1 MQWLGETWQTPTS
14 HSLPVCM
21 MYIVNWWGAWERHH
35 FSTVI
40 PYIAKSTIV
49 YGRKSLFLF
58 VFLSGHSE
66 VSQILHWLFSTI
78 IVAPDNPFCCW
89 CPTSVI
95 ITIIGLIS
103 WRLIP
108 AYVSIIVSC
117 LQVAYEDWFITLYNL
132 CYSSLPVLLV
142 GLLDQVKTSFVLD
155 TKNSAEKGQ
164 WQVHYWLCIYNF
176 CINLSPKYQHSSF
189 FNSL

>member
-1 MQWLGETWQTPTS
+1 MGPTS
-14 HSLPVCM
+14 LLHQRYSLYCHIYDCVWKTAP
-21 MYIVNWWGAWERHH
+21 IGQQ
-35 FSTVI
+35 
-40 PYIAKSTIV
+40 
-49 YGRKSLFLF
+49 GRKSSD

-78 IVAPDNPFCCW
+78 IVAPDNPFCCQ

-103 WRLIP
+103 CSLIP

-117 LQVAYEDWFITLYNL
+117 LQVTYEEWFITLYNL

-155 TKNSAEKGQ
+155 TKNGAEKGQ
-164 WQVHYWLCIYNF
+164 WQVHY
-176 CINLSPKYQHSSF
+176 
-189 FNSL
+189 